1 MAKTKTQEHRTANGI
16 VKGRPGAGKVLSLG
30 ERKTCY
36 ANHKMTKDN
45 TFIYTRPR
53 RKLENGRVDPK
64 DHPSARI
71 WCRICRAIS
80 RKGSHVRRVA
90 AEAIEERKASRT
102 ARATVEAGMT
112 KGKARKARPAP
123 VKASEGKATAK
134 PKATAKTKPARKAS
148 ATAKPKA
155 TASTPKTRAATVK
168 AKARKHAPAPV
179 ARKAKAAPATKG
191 KAVGTVAHKGKARK
205 GKASPTVK
213 PEIVGVAATAR
224 KQSLAATGA
233 PPLVNQSGGS

>member
-1 MAKTKTQEHRTANGI
+1 MTKTQEHRTANGI

-36 ANHKMTKDN
+36 AGHKMTKDN
-45 TFIYTRPR
+45 TFTYTRLR

-90 AEAIEERKASRT
+90 AEALEQRKASHT
-102 ARATVEAGMT
+102 ARATVEAGMS

-123 VKASEGKATAK
+123 VKASVGKATAKAKPVVK
-134 PKATAKTKPARKAS
+134 PKATAKAKPVARKA
-148 ATAKPKA
+148 AP
-155 TASTPKTRAATVK
+155 K
-168 AKARKHAPAPV
+168 AKARKHDPAPV
-179 ARKAKAAPATKG
+179 ARKAARKAAP
-191 KAVGTVAHKGKARK
+191 KA
-205 GKASPTVK
+205 
-213 PEIVGVAATAR
+213 EIVGVAATAR

>member
-1 MAKTKTQEHRTANGI
+1 MTKTQEHRTANGI

-36 ANHKMTKDN
+36 VGHKMTKDN
-45 TFIYTRPR
+45 TFTYTRLR

-90 AEAIEERKASRT
+90 AEALEERKASRT

-123 VKASEGKATAK
+123 VKASEGKATV
-134 PKATAKTKPARKAS
+134 
-148 ATAKPKA
+148 KPKA

-168 AKARKHAPAPV
+168 AKARKHDPAPV
-179 ARKAKAAPATKG
+179 ARKATRKAAP
-191 KAVGTVAHKGKARK
+191 KA
-205 GKASPTVK
+205 
-213 PEIVGVAATAR
+213 EIVGVAATAR

-233 PPLVNQSGGS
+233 PPLVNQVGGS

>member
-1 MAKTKTQEHRTANGI
+1 MTKTQEHKTANGI

-36 ANHKMTKDN
+36 AGHKMTKDN
-45 TFIYTRPR
+45 TFTYTRLR

-90 AEAIEERKASRT
+90 AEALEQRKASHT
-102 ARATVEAGMT
+102 ARATVEAGMS

-123 VKASEGKATAK
+123 VKASSS
-134 PKATAKTKPARKAS
+134 PPSR
-148 ATAKPKA
+148 
-155 TASTPKTRAATVK
+155 
-168 AKARKHAPAPV
+168 
-179 ARKAKAAPATKG
+179 KAAP
-191 KAVGTVAHKGKARK
+191 ARK
-205 GKASPTVK
+205 GKAAPARKGKATVK

-224 KQSLAATGA
+224 KQAMAATGA

>member
-1 MAKTKTQEHRTANGI
+1 MTKTQEHKTANGI

-36 ANHKMTKDN
+36 AGHKMTKDN
-45 TFIYTRPR
+45 TFTYTRLR

-90 AEAIEERKASRT
+90 AEALEQRKASHT
-102 ARATVEAGMT
+102 ARATVEAGMS

-123 VKASEGKATAK
+123 VKASVAKAVAKAKPVAK
-134 PKATAKTKPARKAS
+134 PKAV
-148 ATAKPKA
+148 
-155 TASTPKTRAATVK
+155 ASTPKTRAATVK

-179 ARKAKAAPATKG
+179 ARKAKAAPAPKG
-191 KAVGTVAHKGKARK
+191 KAAPAPKGKAAPKAVGTVAHKGKARK
-205 GKASPTVK
+205 GKAAPA

-224 KQSLAATGA
+224 KQALAAGNP
-233 PPLVNQSGGS
+233 PPLVNQVGGS